1 MKSVNIFDLPSQKIK
16 WANINSQISRKLNKY
31 KENEE
36 VDLVLQVKSK
46 YTQINY
52 THDELPDSLDELLAY
67 FPESVDLE
75 FTIFENGVSTGEQ
88 GFLKKFE
95 DVKEEIEKP
104 ETISNTPQLPP
115 KAETKKESESGQ
127 TVIID
132 VNQLFEKYSSSLQLV
147 ASQNNKPE
155 PVRQENQNS
164 DLIES
169 LRQQISDLKQIHSQQ
184 VAELKDLLKEA
195 KEEVKLANSQL
206 FTLQMENTRLSIT
219 AAQGVNPQSVD
230 DKVQE
235 AIRAFERNQKKFS
248 EQYEEKKKEL
258 DAIQNQ
264 ITEAK
269 IVARTKQIRTEDDT
283 EINKA
288 MADVMRSKLP
298 QLIDKGLDL
307 LSPTPNLATASSTQT
322 PAIV

>member
-1 MKSVNIFDLPSQKIK
+1 MNVFDNPSQIGK
-16 WANINSQISRKLNKY
+16 WGSINSRISRLLTNY
-31 KENEE
+31 KEGDE
-36 VDLVLQVKSK
+36 VDIILQVKNK

-52 THDELPDSLDELLAY
+52 PYDELPETLDDILKE

-75 FTIFENGVSTGEQ
+75 YSIYENGKSVGQ
-88 GFLKKFE
+88 IGYLKKFE

-104 ETISNTPQLPP
+104 GEISNTPQLPP

-132 VNQLFEKYSSSLQLV
+132 VNQLFEKYSSSLQSV

-155 PVRQENQNS
+155 PVRQENPNS

-307 LSPTPNLATASSTQT
+307 LSPTPNLAVASSTQT